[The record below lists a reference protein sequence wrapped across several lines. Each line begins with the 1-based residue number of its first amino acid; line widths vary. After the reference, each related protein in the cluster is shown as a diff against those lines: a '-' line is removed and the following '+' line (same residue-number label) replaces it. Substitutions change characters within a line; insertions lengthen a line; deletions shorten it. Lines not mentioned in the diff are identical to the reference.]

1 MSDWA
6 RMKWVVAWTLKYK
19 KIHISKIRHQP
30 SDFTAEVLSPS
41 DFDMSL
47 LEYAQEKRLSI
58 YISSKS

>member
-1 MSDWA
+1 
-6 RMKWVVAWTLKYK
+6 MKWVVAWTLKYK

-41 DFDMSL
+41 DFDLSL